1 MKQIPDTVD
10 AADVT
15 SWSDEVDVVVI
26 GFGIAGG
33 SAAVSA
39 AAAGARVLVLEKA
52 AAAGGTSAMAGGHF
66 YLGGGTAVQEATG
79 HPDTADEMYKYLVAV
94 SMDPDHEKIRAYCD
108 GSVEHFNWLEDLGF
122 QFERSFYP
130 GKVVVPPGTEGL
142 SYTGN
147 EKVWPFTEQAKPAP
161 RGHSVPVP
169 GELGGAAMVI
179 DLLVKRADE
188 LGVQI
193 RYETGATNLIVE
205 DGAVVGVSWKHFT
218 DTGAVKA
225 KSVIIAAGGFAL
237 NPEMVAEHTPALGQ
251 KRRTKHHGLVEPYIL
266 GNPNDDGLGIRMGV
280 SAGGV
285 AKNLDQ
291 MFITAAA
298 YPPEILLTGIIVN
311 NQGQRFV
318 AEDSYH
324 SRTSAF
330 VLEQQDQTAFLIVD
344 EAHMQM
350 PEMPL
355 IRFIDGW
362 ETVEEME
369 KALGIPEGKLVAT
382 LRRYNENA
390 ARGEDPDFHKQPEYI
405 AAQDT
410 GPWAAFDLS
419 LGRAM
424 YSGFTMGGLAVS
436 IDGEVLRDDGSTIP
450 GLYAAGACASNIA
463 QDGKGYSSGTQLGEG
478 SFFGRRA
485 GTHAA
490 RGLDR
495 RETPGAAAEQLEALV
510 VVLFERGAMAD
521 ADHDAVRQLGAQ
533 RLIQGELLTLVERG
547 GRLVEEDHPR
557 LGQQNPG
564 ERDSLLLAGREHIG
578 PVGDLVE
585 PAAQGVPV
593 TPCPTPHWIAASSK
607 GVRRPMDNR
616 RRLADPQRDIRKSGA
631 GTWCRP
637 RGRRSVPDVNGHSCA
652 RLRSSVVLPGARAP
666 VITSDSPGSSRTS
679 SGSSRRT
686 PAGVRTSTSSSSSE
700 PSVLGSAVNDG
711 SSLAFS
717 LAVISPSRRMIA
729 AR

>member
-1 MKQIPDTVD
+1 VSTEIPETVD
-10 AADVT
+10 AAGVT
-15 SWSDEVDVVVI
+15 SWSDEVDVLVI

-33 SAAVSA
+33 CAAVSA
-39 AAAGARVLVLEKA
+39 AAAGARVLVLERA
-52 AAAGGTSAMAGGHF
+52 AAAGGTTSMAGGHF

-79 HPDTADEMYKYLVAV
+79 HADSVEEMYKYLVAV
-94 SMDPDHEKIRAYCD
+94 SREPEHDKIRAYCE

-130 GKVVVPPGTEGL
+130 GKIVVPPGTEGL

-147 EKVWPFTEQAKPAP
+147 EKVWPFTEHATPAP

-188 LGVQI
+188 LGVEV
-193 RYETGATNLIVE
+193 RYETGATNLIVSSGSR
-205 DGAVVGVSWKHFT
+205 DDRVVGVNWKHFT

-225 KSVIIAAGGFAL
+225 SAVIIAAGGFAM

-251 KRRTKHHGLVEPYIL
+251 KRRTKHHGEVEPYIL

-285 AKNLDQ
+285 TSNLDQ

-298 YPPEILLTGIIVN
+298 YPPEILLTGVIVN
-311 NQGQRFV
+311 DRGQRFV

-330 VLEQQDQTAFLIVD
+330 VLEQPNQAAYLIVD
-344 EAHMQM
+344 EVHTEM
-350 PEMPL
+350 PAMPL

-369 KALGIPEGKLVAT
+369 RALGIPDGKLAAT
-382 LRRYNENA
+382 LDRYNENA
-390 ARGEDPDFHKQPEYI
+390 ARGEDPDFHKQPEYL
-405 AAQDT
+405 AAQAS
-410 GPWAAFDLS
+410 GPWAAFDMS

-424 YSGFTMGGLAVS
+424 YSGFTMGGLAVT
-436 IDGEVLRDDGSTIP
+436 IDGEVLRGDGSTVP

-490 RGLDR
+490 Q
-495 RETPGAAAEQLEALV
+495 A
-510 VVLFERGAMAD
+510 
-521 ADHDAVRQLGAQ
+521 
-533 RLIQGELLTLVERG
+533 
-547 GRLVEEDHPR
+547 
-557 LGQQNPG
+557 
-564 ERDSLLLAGREHIG
+564 
-578 PVGDLVE
+578 
-585 PAAQGVPV
+585 
-593 TPCPTPHWIAASSK
+593 
-607 GVRRPMDNR
+607 RRP
-616 RRLADPQRDIRKSGA
+616 
-631 GTWCRP
+631 
-637 RGRRSVPDVNGHSCA
+637 
-652 RLRSSVVLPGARAP
+652 
-666 VITSDSPGSSRTS
+666 
-679 SGSSRRT
+679 
-686 PAGVRTSTSSSSSE
+686 
-700 PSVLGSAVNDG
+700 
-711 SSLAFS
+711 
-717 LAVISPSRRMIA
+717 
-729 AR
+729 